1 MDMNRLRLL
10 LSYTILALCL
20 VPLVAAP
27 VSAQQIPANIRWEQL
42 TPQQQEM
49 ILSRLR
55 SSQSGQLTGFGPEG
69 LYQVPGGLIPQAD
82 TSLAVLAVDTTQVA
96 PSEIVYDFALSPDE
110 LDTTVTL
117 ELFGRKTFQEVPLD
131 FAPSTYGP
139 VGADYRL
146 GPGDEVV
153 IQLWGTYDD
162 IITQTI
168 TREGYIFLPKV
179 GQVMLASRTR
189 EEAKR
194 YLLQRM
200 TPFYEALAHGRPEA
214 TASLDVSIGRLRGV
228 RVFVLGN
235 LARPGAYTLSS
246 TSMMFTA
253 LYAAG
258 GPDELGNL
266 RDIRLTRGS
275 EEIARLDGYDYLTRG
290 DPSTD
295 IQLEDN
301 DIIFVPP
308 AGPRVLL
315 QGKIQRPGIYELKP
329 GDTLEDLIFFSGG
342 LTPAARLDQVEIARI
357 LPPSERGSTPWVKAF
372 INVDFTRLLNDP
384 AISFPLNDGDVI
396 TILPVPEDFRDY
408 VIIQGAVWNQGR
420 QQWQEGLTISE
431 AIRRAGGLREEA
443 FMNRVEIV
451 RTNPDETTTQI
462 SQVLAEAIA
471 GEEDADIQLA
481 RRDSVMVYSI
491 HDIYPPEYVTI
502 HGEVQDPGR
511 YILHQSM
518 TVSDLLTRAGGLT
531 KEAWTNWVTVV
542 SMRLA
547 EDGSL
552 SEFRERNVPIDTT
565 YSPLNE
571 QSHYL
576 HDYDQIFV
584 RRRPQWEESRNI
596 AIAGEV
602 LFPGTYSLRFDGEQ
616 IVEVIERAGG
626 LTQLA
631 YPEGTRF
638 YREFE
643 DAGRINIDLP
653 RALDNSS
660 SDHNLVM
667 QPGDSLYVP
676 PRVSFVTVR
685 GQVGYPSSVM
695 YVRGKKPGYY
705 ISQAGGFAEGADRKR
720 VVVTLPNGS
729 TWRPNWFL
737 LPDPEVE
744 PGSLVFV
751 PIRAETER
759 STWEVIR
766 DTAALLSSFT
776 TVLLLIWQIS
786 R

>member
-1 MDMNRLRLL
+1 MNRLRLL

-49 ILSRLR
+49 LLRRLQQ
-55 SSQSGQLTGFGPEG
+55 SQTGQLTGLGQEG
-69 LYQVPGGLIPQAD
+69 LYQLPGTLLPQAD
-82 TSLAVLAVDTTQVA
+82 TSLAVMAVDTTEV
-96 PSEIVYDFALSPDE
+96 PPPEITYDFALSPDE
-110 LDTTVTL
+110 LDTTITFQ
-117 ELFGRKTFQEVPLD
+117 LFGRKTFREAPLD

-200 TPFYEALAHGRPEA
+200 TPFYEALNYGRADA

-235 LARPGAYTLSS
+235 VVRPGAYTLSS
-246 TSMMFTA
+246 TSMIFTA

-266 RDIRLTRGS
+266 RDIRLIRGTR
-275 EEIARLDGYDYLTRG
+275 EVAHLDGYDYLTRG
-290 DPSTD
+290 DPSSD
-295 IQLEDN
+295 VQLEDN
-301 DIIFVPP
+301 DIVYVPSA
-308 AGPRVLL
+308 AGRVLV
-315 QGKIQRPGIYELKP
+315 QGKIQRPAIYDLKA
-329 GDTLEDLIFFSGG
+329 GDTLEDLIAFAGG
-342 LTPAARLDQVEIARI
+342 LTPAARLDQVEVARI
-357 LPPSERGSTPWVKAF
+357 LPPSERGDTPWVKAF
-372 INVDFTRLLNDP
+372 IDVDLALLQDDP
-384 AISFPLNDGDVI
+384 NLSFAIYDGDVI
-396 TILPVPEDFRDY
+396 TVLPVPEDFRDY
-408 VIIQGAVWNQGR
+408 VVVRGAVWNEGR
-420 QQWQEGLTISE
+420 QQWREGLTLTD
-431 AIRRAGGLREEA
+431 AIERAGGLREEA
-443 FMNRVEIV
+443 FMNRVEVI

-462 SQVLAEAIA
+462 SRVLSEAVA
-471 GEEDADIQLA
+471 GAGDSNFLLA
-481 RRDSVMVYSI
+481 RRDSVRVYSI
-491 HDIYPPEYVTI
+491 HDIYPAKYVTI
-502 HGEVQDPGR
+502 YGEVQEPGQ
-511 YILHQSM
+511 YTLHQNM

-547 EDGSL
+547 DDGSL
-552 SEFRERNVPIDTT
+552 AEFRERSVPIDTT
-565 YSPLNE
+565 YSPLND

-576 HDYDQIFV
+576 QDFDQVFV

-596 AIAGEV
+596 AVAGEV
-602 LFPGTYSLRFDGEQ
+602 LFPGTYSLRFDGER

-653 RALDNSS
+653 RALGNSS